1 MSRFSYSKEQQTAW
15 VYICVDVH
23 VGVNTVGALVHIY
36 VDDLFE

>member
-23 VGVNTVGALVHIY
+23 VGVNTVVHIY